1 MNKSVLNKFSKSTP
15 NVKKGDVIV
24 HNSLSVHGSFKNISS
39 KRRIGW
45 TFCQAKSSPY
55 DIKRTKNLKKNF
67 FIKLNSERNN
77 ARI

>member
-45 TFCQAKSSPY
+45 TFCYKPKSSPY
-55 DIKRTKNLKKNF
+55 DIKRTKKFEKKLF
-67 FIKLNSERNN
+67 HQIKLREK
-77 ARI
+77 